1 MYRVII
7 ADDEPKVSQLIKA
20 LIDWTLLG
28 LDLVAIANDG
38 IEALNYI
45 EQYQP
50 DIVITDIRM
59 PGYDGLELIRK
70 ANLINPK
77 IDFVII
83 SGYQHFDYAH
93 NAIKY
98 GVKDYLLKPLN
109 KDEINQTLLK
119 MIERY
124 QERDHDRV
132 SIEKHQF
139 DEIKKGHEN
148 FYEQFLLNPL
158 KKEIAIKDINQQ
170 FRTHFVEG
178 YFQCLV
184 LKIDVDAGLKQT
196 EICDMLVSK
205 IQQIVQVRLRPV
217 CDELIQV
224 KSGDC
229 LILFINKKNE
239 AKKEVRKALHRILE
253 ESHLFRD
260 LFNDL
265 VVTAGMGRVVYR
277 LGESYKSFNNAMDV
291 IYERIDRGCG
301 NILDYEPLEER
312 ELQDVL
318 TSEKRR
324 RLVDLVEI
332 LDIEGISLWLS
343 QIKVTLESE
352 SGKTVY
358 RVLTEVSEIVTYGLK
373 HHLNLQLEFL
383 EKESLNLEMQ
393 TSRKALFDHLEKNV
407 IRWLRAAVEQKQSE
421 SNKPIRDA
429 QKYILDHYASNL
441 NLENISQMI
450 GFSASY
456 FSTLFKKE
464 TGYNFLEYVTLIR
477 IKMAKEQLS
486 ESSKSVIEIANDVG
500 YHDIKHFTK
509 QFKKITGLNPSQY
522 RKLYY

>member
-38 IEALNYI
+38 IEALKYI
-45 EQYQP
+45 EQYHP

-70 ANLINPK
+70 ANLINPR

-109 KDEINQTLLK
+109 KDEINQTLSK

-124 QERDHDRV
+124 QERDLDRV
-132 SIEKHQF
+132 SIEKHHF
-139 DEIKKGHEN
+139 DEIKKGHDN
-148 FYEQFLLNPL
+148 FYEHLLLKPL
-158 KKEIAIKDINQQ
+158 RREIAIEDINQE
-170 FRTHFVEG
+170 FRTHFVKG
-178 YFQCLV
+178 CFQSIV
-184 LKIDVDAGLKQT
+184 LKIDVDAGLKQA
-196 EICDMLVSK
+196 EILDMLLSK
-205 IQQIVQVRLRPV
+205 VQQIVQVRLRAN
-217 CDELIQV
+217 CEELIQV
-224 KSGDC
+224 KDGDR
-229 LILFINKKNE
+229 LILFINTQNE
-239 AKKEVRKALHRILE
+239 SKKELRKALHRILE
-253 ESHLFRD
+253 ESHLLRD

-265 VVTAGMGRVVYR
+265 VVTAGMGITVYSLEEAHR
-277 LGESYKSFNNAMDV
+277 SFNSARDV
-291 IYERIDRGCG
+291 IFERIDRGCG
-301 NILDYEPLEER
+301 NILEYEALENR
-312 ELQDVL
+312 ELQDIL
-318 TSEKRR
+318 TPEKRR
-324 RLVDLVEI
+324 RLVDMIEI
-332 LDIEGISLWLS
+332 LDIEGVIFWLN
-343 QIKVTLESE
+343 QTQKALKGE

-358 RVLTEVSEIVTYGLK
+358 KVIKEIAEIVIYELK
-373 HHLNLQLEFL
+373 HHLNLQLEVI
-383 EKESLNLEMQ
+383 EKQALNLEMQ
-393 TSRKALFDHLEKNV
+393 TSRKTLFDHLEKCV
-407 IRWLRAAVEQKQSE
+407 TIWLTQVVAQKQSE